1 MGRGR
6 IIQLNAP
13 FNAENYRRVVRGYRP
28 CVKMDINEEEK
39 HRKLSLDPIL
49 TSSTSVKKSISWRR
63 KSRDKKGR
71 ENEKHM

>member
-6 IIQLNAP
+6 IIQLNVP

-39 HRKLSLDPIL
+39 HRKLSLDPNSDQFDI
-49 TSSTSVKKSISWRR
+49 
-63 KSRDKKGR
+63 R
-71 ENEKHM
+71 EEEHFVEAKVTRQKRQEK